1 MKPEVGLKSVQLK
14 RISHLCQTYAQN
26 KTQAFCLI
34 LSAVIFLFLTP
45 LLRDGFKLEAR
56 VRQ

>member
-45 LLRDGFKLEAR
+45 LLRDGFKLEA
-56 VRQ
+56 